1 MRRRWL
7 RRAAFALLALL
18 ILLALP
24 ALYIHGWCGGG
35 TDAETAPAAA
45 LPPAIAEGLRAAAGY
60 RRAEARSFLTY
71 PEWYIV
77 FTSQDYAGYIARKRP
92 SGFRYFASAF
102 AFWTSYCDINRYVM
116 PRYAFDSEIHIVNY
130 VIGVSHSVE
139 LIVKGLYETIIGRLS
154 ELFAPNVPT
163 AEERFAQAVFAD
175 YGNFLRTTPWY
186 EYPFA
191 RRREELALVDTA
203 GPGQVRKWE
212 RRIAL
217 WTELAVKSVYAGMIR
232 GGTQS
237 AFEAPVLTTV
247 AVVRDLP
254 PARLAAA
261 KEIESLARADRLSVL
276 AFPRYAPFA
285 DLVRELADSSAAFAE
300 IAGND
305 EILVTAI
312 MDRPDAAL
320 PAGMQAIFRT
330 DLLSGAAG
338 SRVGMVVPVAE
349 LMRVIRDLR
358 KTGGRVEHIY
368 DY

>member
-1 MRRRWL
+1 MIRRWL

-24 ALYIHGWCGGG
+24 ALYIHGWCRGG
-35 TDAETAPAAA
+35 TGAETAPSAS
-45 LPPAIAEGLRAAAGY
+45 LPPAMAEGMRAAAGY
-60 RRAEARSFLTY
+60 RRAEARSLLTY
-71 PEWYIV
+71 PEWYVV

-102 AFWTSYCDINRYVM
+102 AFWTSYCDINRYTT
-116 PRYAFDSEIHIVNY
+116 PRYAFDSEVHIVNY
-130 VIGVSHSVE
+130 VIGISHTVE
-139 LIVKGLYETIIGRLS
+139 LVLKGLYETIVGRLS
-154 ELFAPNVPT
+154 ELFGPGAST

-191 RRREELALVDTA
+191 KRRQELALVDTA
-203 GPGQVRKWE
+203 GPGQIRKWE

-217 WTELAVKSVYAGMIR
+217 SAELAVKSVYAGMIR

-237 AFEAPVLTTV
+237 AFEAPKLTTV
-247 AVVRDLP
+247 AVVRDMP

-261 KEIESLARADRLSVL
+261 KEIQTLAQADRLSLL

-285 DLVRELADSSAAFAE
+285 DLVRDLADSGAAFVE
-300 IAGND
+300 IAGNN

-312 MDRPDAAL
+312 LDRPDAAL
-320 PAGMQAIFRT
+320 PEGTQAIFHA

-349 LMRVIRDLR
+349 LMRAIRDLR

>member
-24 ALYIHGWCGGG
+24 ALYIHGWCRGG
-35 TDAETAPAAA
+35 TGAETATSAS
-45 LPPAIAEGLRAAAGY
+45 LPPAIADGLRAAAGY
-60 RRAEARSFLTY
+60 KRAEARSFLTY

-77 FTSQDYAGYIARKRP
+77 FTSQDYAGYIARNRP

-102 AFWTSYCDINRYVM
+102 AFWTSYCDINRYVT

-130 VIGVSHSVE
+130 VIGVSHGVE
-139 LIVKGLYETIIGRLS
+139 LILKGLYETIIGRLS
-154 ELFAPNVPT
+154 ELFRPGAPT

-191 RRREELALVDTA
+191 KRRAELALVDTA
-203 GPGQVRKWE
+203 GPGQIRKWE

-217 WTELAVKSVYAGMIR
+217 SAELAVKSVYAGMIR
-232 GGTQS
+232 GGAQS
-237 AFEAPVLTTV
+237 AFETPKLTTV
-247 AVVRDLP
+247 AVVRGIP

-261 KEIESLARADRLSVL
+261 KEIRPLAQANGLNLL

-285 DLVRELADSSAAFAE
+285 DLVRELADSGAAFVE

-312 MDRPDAAL
+312 LERPDAAL
-320 PAGMQAIFRT
+320 PEGTQAIFHT

-338 SRVGMVVPVAE
+338 SRVGMVVPVAD
-349 LMRVIRDLR
+349 LMRAIRDLR
-358 KTGGRVEHIY
+358 KTVGRVEHIY